1 MNIESNTFSFLA
13 DQENKTNNQIDF
25 NLFDVDYNR
34 IVVLTKREKEYYLQL
49 LSLNGSELIHEIL
62 I

>member
-1 MNIESNTFSFLA
+1 VNIESNTFSFLA